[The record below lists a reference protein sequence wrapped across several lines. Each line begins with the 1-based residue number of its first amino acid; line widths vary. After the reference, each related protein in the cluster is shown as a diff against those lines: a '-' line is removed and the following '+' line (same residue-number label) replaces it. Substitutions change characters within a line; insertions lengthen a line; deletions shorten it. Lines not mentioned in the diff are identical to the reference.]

1 MSHARPARVWA
12 RSASKHL
19 RRAWLA
25 PACAALAWLW
35 ACAAPAPETELRVL
49 VKLAQPS
56 SDTAAITRLVSS
68 RAGVS
73 ARYFGSSGLAWHA
86 LRLPCDGV
94 ADCEAVLQR
103 LRADRGAF
111 DSVERDER
119 KLIVKP

>member
-1 MSHARPARVWA
+1 MWA
-12 RSASKHL
+12 HFASKRM
-19 RRAWLA
+19 RRALLA
-25 PACAALAWLW
+25 PACAALAWLS
-35 ACAAPAPETELRVL
+35 ACAAPAHETELRVL

-68 RAGVS
+68 RAGVT

-86 LRLPCDGV
+86 LRLPCDGA

-111 DSVERDER
+111 EFVERDER